1 LIFLGAGFVGSH
13 LIDRLLEFNL
23 GRVILLDNFND
34 YYSPIIKQ
42 RNVAL
47 LEARYPTR
55 VLDGSFI
62 IIQGSITDEELL
74 KMIFN
79 KYKITHIAHLAVCI
93 FFSFYYKIFF

>member
-1 LIFLGAGFVGSH
+1 M
-13 LIDRLLEFNL
+13 
-23 GRVILLDNFND
+23 LDNFND

-55 VLDGSFI
+55 VIDGSFI
-62 IIQGSITDEELL
+62 IIQGSINDEALL

-79 KYKITHIAHLAVCI
+79 KYNITHIAHLAVSI
-93 FFSFYYKIFF
+93 AFFCVLHNYSMSL